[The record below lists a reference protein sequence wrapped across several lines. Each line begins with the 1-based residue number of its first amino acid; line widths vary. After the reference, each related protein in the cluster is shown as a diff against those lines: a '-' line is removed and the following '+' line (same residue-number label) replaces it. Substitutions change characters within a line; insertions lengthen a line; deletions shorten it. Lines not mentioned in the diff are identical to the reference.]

1 MLNPMLLDV
10 CAKAIEPY
18 FVRVC
23 YRVRCSCVERFHNPA
38 FLCSDWFNEVR
49 LQRNVLLHLILWA
62 RCWWLGADEV
72 RAV

>member
-1 MLNPMLLDV
+1 MLNSMLVAV

-23 YRVRCSCVERFHNPA
+23 YRGRRGGVERFHNPA
-38 FLCSDWFNEVR
+38 FLCSDGSNEVR
-49 LQRNVLLHLILWA
+49 LQRYVSLHLILWA